1 MVKVSDFSG
10 DNCAGYMRLNLFL
23 ERNIYCAKRC
33 AWFYSYC
40 IDNPG
45 SGEFMGKNTQG
56 YLEISRASFH

>member
-23 ERNIYCAKRC
+23 ERNIYFAKRC
-33 AWFYSYC
+33 AWFYSYS

-45 SGEFMGKNTQG
+45 SGEFMGES
-56 YLEISRASFH
+56 L